1 MFNPVWPLL
10 DGDDTNSSS
19 DTLTMKVISDD
30 GEQKDVTVP
39 STVLEAKAPKDGAD
53 VERISS
59 GTRFAL
65 LQWLKKRRNSSEST
79 QDDAKL

>member
-1 MFNPVWPLL
+1 
-10 DGDDTNSSS
+10 
-19 DTLTMKVISDD
+19 MKVISDD

-39 STVLEAKAPKDGAD
+39 STVLEAKVPKDGAD

-65 LQWLKKRRNSSEST
+65 LQWLKKRKKNSSESY
-79 QDDAKL
+79 DAKL